1 MLISPVSDGRL
12 RRGQRNRAALVQ
24 ALFDLVGEG
33 ILRPTAQEVADRAGV
48 RIRTVFRHFA
58 DMESLLAEVNGRV
71 REHTLPLFQEA
82 RSGGRL
88 EERARALVARRIRL
102 FERIAPYKRSGNLQ
116 RWRSRVVEREQ
127 AIMVRQ
133 LRADLLAWLPE
144 VRSAA
149 PESVEALDAVLSFE
163 VWDRLRTDQRLGR
176 ERARAAL
183 EELVTGV
190 LQAVKRRGELE
201 ESGGERGI

>member
-1 MLISPVSDGRL
+1 M
-12 RRGQRNRAALVQ
+12 Q
-24 ALFDLVGEG
+24 ALFDLVGQG
-33 ILRPTAQEVADRAGV
+33 VLRPTAQQVADRAGV
-48 RIRTVFRHFA
+48 RTRTVFRHFS

-82 RSGGRL
+82 RSGGGL
-88 EERARALVARRIRL
+88 QERARGLVERRVRL

-144 VRSAA
+144 LGSVE
-149 PESVEALDAVLSFE
+149 PETVEALDAALSFE
-163 VWDRLRTDQRLGR
+163 VWDRLRSDQRLGR

-183 EELVTGV
+183 ERIVTAV
-190 LQAVKRRGELE
+190 LNGAPTVAPMKPHKGFTDADRHRR
-201 ESGGERGI
+201 S

>member
-1 MLISPVSDGRL
+1 VLTTSVTDGRL
-12 RRGQRNRAALVQ
+12 RRGQRSREAIVR

-33 ILRPTAQEVADRAGV
+33 VLQPTAQQVADRAGV

-58 DMESLLAEVNGRV
+58 DMETLMAEVNGRV
-71 REHTLPLFQEA
+71 REHTLQLFQET
-82 RSGGRL
+82 RSGGGL
-88 EERARALVARRIRL
+88 EERARGLVERRVRL

-127 AIMVRQ
+127 ATMVRQ
-133 LRADLLAWLPE
+133 LGADLLAWMPE
-144 VRSAA
+144 LRSAE
-149 PESVEALDAVLSFE
+149 PDTVEALDAALCFE

-183 EELVTGV
+183 ERIVSGV
-190 LQAVKRRGELE
+190 LNRAQ
-201 ESGGERGI
+201 

>member
-1 MLISPVSDGRL
+1 M
-12 RRGQRNRAALVQ
+12 VQ

-33 ILRPTAQEVADRAGV
+33 VLQPTAQQVADRAGV

-71 REHTLPLFQEA
+71 REHTLPLFQEG
-82 RSGGRL
+82 RSGGGL
-88 EERARALVARRIRL
+88 EERARALVERRVRL

-116 RWRSRVVEREQ
+116 RWRSRVVEREH
-127 AIMVRQ
+127 AIMARK

-144 VRSAA
+144 LRSAK
-149 PESVEALDAVLSFE
+149 PETLEALDAALSFE

-183 EELVTGV
+183 ERIVTGV
-190 LQAVKRRGELE
+190 LT
-201 ESGGERGI
+201 S